1 MVRDIRNASFQWQNK
16 NTMRL
21 IREAFQEERG
31 NKLAFAIAVYVCMTE
46 ITSNW
51 NNDASKS
58 TFTQSELAKM
68 TGLSLNTVSQIIEV
82 FERLNIVDKAPRYGD
97 HVYQLIN

>member
-1 MVRDIRNASFQWQNK
+1 MWQDK

-46 ITSNW
+46 IASNRY
-51 NNDASKS
+51 DASKS
-58 TFTQSELAKM
+58 IITQSELAKM
-68 TGLSLNTVSQIIEV
+68 TGLSLNTVRQIIEA
-82 FERLNIVDKAPRYGD
+82 FERLNIVVKEPRYGD
-97 HVYQLIN
+97 YVYHLTK

>member
-1 MVRDIRNASFQWQNK
+1 MIRDIRNAPFQWQDK

-46 ITSNW
+46 IASNQQS
-51 NNDASKS
+51 DVFI
-58 TFTQSELAKM
+58 FTQSELAKM
-68 TGLSLNTVSQIIEV
+68 TGLSLNTVRQIIEA
-82 FERLNIVDKAPRYGD
+82 FERLKIIKRKEHKENGFLLAYIY
-97 HVYQLIN
+97 

>member
-1 MVRDIRNASFQWQNK
+1 MVRDIRNTPFQWQDK

-46 ITSNW
+46 IASNQQS
-51 NNDASKS
+51 DVF
-58 TFTQSELAKM
+58 TFTQSKLAEM
-68 TGLSLNTVSQIIEV
+68 TGLSLNTVNQIIEV
-82 FERLNIVDKAPRYGD
+82 FERLNIVKTVPRFGER
-97 HVYQLIN
+97 VTFII